1 MNRILLTLVVAGAL
15 LVPSA
20 VLAASA
26 GAANPHGD
34 PSDPNGSCGQGS
46 NNCNNGGLN
55 QSSGC
60 NANSSPSNPHCQ
72 AAITPPT
79 TGTPP
84 ASTPVN
90 TPATGSGPASAPDSQ
105 VAGTEAAKNQAG
117 TPGAAAA
124 AQQGNAPSE
133 LPFTGVDA
141 LWLVVI
147 GAGLLGSGMI
157 LLRARESTDS

>member
-1 MNRILLTLVVAGAL
+1 MNRILLTLGVAGAL
-15 LVPSA
+15 LIPSA
-20 VLAASA
+20 VLAAGA
-26 GAANPHGD
+26 GAANPHGN
-34 PSDPNGSCGQGS
+34 PTDPNGSCGQGS

-55 QSSGC
+55 QSNGC

-79 TGTPP
+79 TDTPP
-84 ASTPVN
+84 ASAPAT
-90 TPATGSGPASAPDSQ
+90 TPAGSGPASTPNKPQ
-105 VAGTEAAKNQAG
+105 VAGAEAAKNQAG
-117 TPGAAAA
+117 TAGAAAA
-124 AQQGNAPSE
+124 AQQSNAPDQ
-133 LPFTGVDA
+133 LPFTGLES